1 MDVETS
7 KNLGGIGAILIA
19 LGPLGFFGTPYA
31 GLLSLIG
38 VILVLIAMKGLS
50 DHYNEAGI
58 FNNILYGFVTTIV
71 GFVVTVGVVVSSFL
85 MSLSDLGI
93 NDWTDATEWTGA
105 IQEGFM
111 DFSVL
116 INFIVAVIL
125 AVVVL
130 FVFLVISSILYR
142 KSFNTLAE
150 KSGVGMFSTVGLLML
165 IGAILTIVA
174 IGLVLIWVA
183 IILLAVGF
191 FSIKRTPTQP
201 PPPAPEPTAAPSP
214 SS

>member
-1 MDVETS
+1 MDVETG
-7 KNLGGIGAILIA
+7 KNLGGIGAILMA
-19 LGPLGFFGTPYA
+19 LGPLGFFGSPYA

-50 DHYNEAGI
+50 DYYNEAGI
-58 FNNILYGFVTTIV
+58 FNNVLYGFVTTIV
-71 GFVVTVGVVVSSFL
+71 GGVVTVGVVVSSFL
-85 MSLSDLGI
+85 MALSDLGI
-93 NDWTDATEWTGA
+93 NDWMNADEWTGI

-116 INFIVAVIL
+116 INFIGAVIL

-142 KSFNTLAE
+142 KSFNTLAA
-150 KSGVGMFSTVGLLML
+150 KSGVGMFSTAGLLIL
-165 IGAILTIVA
+165 IGAILTIVV
-174 IGLVLIWVA
+174 IGLIVIWVA

-191 FSIKRTPTQP
+191 FSIKRAPTQP
-201 PPPAPEPTAAPSP
+201 PAAEPSATPSP

>member
-1 MDVETS
+1 MDFETS

-38 VILVLIAMKGLS
+38 VIFVLIAMKGLS
-50 DHYNEAGI
+50 DHYNEVGI

-93 NDWTDATEWTGA
+93 SDWMNAAEWTAA

-111 DFSVL
+111 DFDVL
-116 INFIVAVIL
+116 IKFIGAVVL

-130 FVFLVISSILYR
+130 FVFLVISAILYR
-142 KSFNTLAE
+142 KSFNTLAA

-183 IILLAVGF
+183 FILLAVGF
-191 FSIKRTPTQP
+191 FSIRRAPTQP
-201 PPPAPEPTAAPSP
+201 PPPAAEPTAAPSP
-214 SS
+214 ST